1 MAPLTRSKQ
10 PKKQRKAL
18 FTAPLHKRQKLMS
31 APLSPEL
38 REKFG
43 IRNLPV
49 RKGDTV
55 RVMRGTWA
63 GHEGKVVRVD
73 LRKTRI
79 YIDGVTVRKADG
91 TPKFYPIHPS
101 KVMIISLDTSD
112 KRRMAIIERRQ
123 KAKKALS
130 ESQAPVQT
138 GESG

>member
-10 PKKQRKAL
+10 PRKQRKAL
-18 FTAPLHKRQKLMS
+18 FNAPLHKRQKLMS

-38 REKFG
+38 REKYG

-73 LRKTRI
+73 LKRMRI

-123 KAKKALS
+123 KAKKALT
-130 ESQAPVQT
+130 ESQPPVQAE
-138 GESG
+138 ESG

>member
-1 MAPLTRSKQ
+1 MAPLTSSRQ
-10 PKKQRKAL
+10 PRKQRKAL
-18 FTAPLHKRQKLMS
+18 FNAPLHKRQKLMS

-38 REKFG
+38 REKYG

-73 LRKTRI
+73 LKRMRI
-79 YIDGVTVRKADG
+79 YIDGVTIRKADG
-91 TPKFYPIHPS
+91 TPRFYPIHPS

-123 KAKKALS
+123 KAKKALT
-130 ESQAPVQT
+130 ESQPPVQAE
-138 GESG
+138 ESG

>member
-18 FTAPLHKRQKLMS
+18 FRAPLHKRQKLMS

>member
-18 FTAPLHKRQKLMS
+18 FRAPLHKRQKLMS

-73 LRKTRI
+73 LRKIRI